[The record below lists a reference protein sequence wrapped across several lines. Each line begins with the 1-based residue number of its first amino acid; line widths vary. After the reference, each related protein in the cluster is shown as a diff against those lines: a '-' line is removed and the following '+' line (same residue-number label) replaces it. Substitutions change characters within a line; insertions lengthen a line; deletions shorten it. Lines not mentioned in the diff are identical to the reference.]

1 MEQENLNTK
10 ETTNSDLGAVSRSY
24 LLLREVNAG
33 LHGASQTFEAEILS
47 EINFNAYKS
56 HNFKD
61 LSEWVLKNNRK
72 VFIIDVNKP
81 LIKII
86 PEVTVVNN
94 CD

>member
-1 MEQENLNTK
+1 MENKKTIK
-10 ETTNSDLGAVSRSY
+10 HETANSDLGAVSRSY

-33 LHGASQTFEAEILS
+33 LHGARQTFEAELLS
-47 EINFNAYKS
+47 EENFNASKF

-72 VFIIDVNKP
+72 VFIIEANKP

-94 CD
+94 CL